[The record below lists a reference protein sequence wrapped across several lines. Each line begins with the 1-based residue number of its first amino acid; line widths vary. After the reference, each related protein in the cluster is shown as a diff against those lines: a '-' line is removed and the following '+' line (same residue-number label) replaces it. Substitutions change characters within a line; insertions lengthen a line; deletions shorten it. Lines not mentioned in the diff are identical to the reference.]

1 MDFLKID
8 GSFGE
13 GGGQI
18 IRSAV
23 ALSAITKTPIQIENI
38 RKNRRVPGLRA
49 QHLTGVKLL
58 AKVCDANV
66 EGLSIG
72 STTIRFEPGEIQ
84 STEITEN
91 IGTAGSISLIFQG
104 LIPAVSIA
112 KKELRLSIT
121 GGTDVSWSPT
131 ANYTKYVLREA
142 LGRMGIKYSME
153 IKKRGYYPKGGGV
166 IDLKVSPCEKIKP
179 IDLSK
184 RNKKT
189 VKLFCSY
196 SKLDSKFID
205 SQIQNIL
212 KILKENDFQTQV
224 EIDKEVAL
232 NQGSSILLYSTDS
245 DSVIGS
251 DGLYDVKFAKFPDS
265 IPDNFLK
272 WNLGVDDHL
281 ADMLILPACL
291 SEEMSV
297 FRTRSIT
304 KHLETNLYITSKI
317 TGCKYGIRKL
327 DDGFEVRITGDS
339 DSSVK

>member
-1 MDFLKID
+1 MDSLKID
-8 GSFGE
+8 GAYGE

-38 RKNRRVPGLRA
+38 RKNRKVTGLRA

-58 AKVCDANV
+58 AKVCNANV

-72 STTIRFEPGEIQ
+72 STSIKFEPGEIQ
-84 STEITEN
+84 SSNITEN

-131 ANYTKYVLREA
+131 ANYTKHVIAEA
-142 LGRMGIKYSME
+142 LDRMGIKYSMN

-166 IDLKVSPCEKIKP
+166 VELKVFPCEKIKP
-179 IDLSK
+179 IKLSK
-184 RNKKT
+184 RNEKN
-189 VKLFCSY
+189 VKLYCSF
-196 SKLDSKFID
+196 SKLDPEFID
-205 SQIQNIL
+205 KHIQSIKKVLEENNFETEIE
-212 KILKENDFQTQV
+212 IKE
-224 EIDKEVAL
+224 ESAL
-232 NQGSSILLYSTDS
+232 NQGGSILLYSNDS
-245 DSVIGS
+245 DSIIGS
-251 DGLYDVKFAKFPDS
+251 DGLYDVKSAKFSKLVLD
-265 IPDNFLK
+265 DFVR

-281 ADMLILPACL
+281 ADMLVLPAGL
-291 SEEMSV
+291 SKEMSI
-297 FRTRSIT
+297 FRTKTIT

-317 TGCKYGIRKL
+317 TGCKYGIGKL
-327 DDGFEVRITGDS
+327 DDGFEVRITGNS
-339 DSSVK
+339 DASV